1 MKKMIFRSVCMIA
14 ICSVIALSCTNR
26 AGEQSNKAE
35 YDFTF
40 AFLTD
45 IHVELAKNADKGF
58 AAAINHVNG
67 MKPDFVVTG
76 GDLVAD
82 ALGQTEE
89 TATKF
94 YDLYI
99 ELSDKIKCPV
109 YNTLGNH
116 EEFGFYPRSGISRD
130 HELYG
135 DKMYESK
142 IGPRYHAF
150 NEKDWR
156 FYILDSVEET
166 PDRQY
171 VGGIDSVQMAWIKS
185 DLESVD
191 PDMPIVIISHIPLL
205 TSFSQIRGGSMA
217 QNSRGLVVENSKAV
231 LDAFEGHNL
240 KLVLQGHLHIL
251 EEAYINDITF
261 ITGGA
266 VCAKWWE
273 GAKEGMEEGYVL
285 LKVKGEEIDWEYI
298 DYGWEAGSGQ

>member
-1 MKKMIFRSVCMIA
+1 MI
-14 ICSVIALSCTNR
+14 LR
-26 AGEQSNKAE
+26 AGCIVAFCAALTISCKNTSGGSKTTAE

-45 IHVELAKNADKGF
+45 IHVEFDKNADKGF
-58 AAAINHVNG
+58 TKAIEHVNSIA
-67 MKPDFVVTG
+67 PDFVVMG

-89 TATKF
+89 TAISF
-94 YDLYI
+94 YDLYLKLRKDF
-99 ELSDKIKCPV
+99 ECPV
-109 YNTLGNH
+109 YNALGNH
-116 EEFGFYPRSGISRD
+116 EEFGFYVRSGVSPD

-135 DKMYESK
+135 DKMYEKK
-142 IGPRYHAF
+142 IGKRFYAF
-150 NEKDWR
+150 NEKGWR

-166 PDRQY
+166 PDRHY
-171 VGGIDSVQMAWIKS
+171 FGSVDSSQLAWIRH

-191 PDMPIVIISHIPLL
+191 PATPIVITTHIPLL
-205 TSFSQIRGGSMA
+205 TSFSQIRGGAMA
-217 QNSRGLVVENSKAV
+217 QNSRGLVVENSKEV

-251 EEAYINDITF
+251 EEAYINGITF

-266 VCAKWWE
+266 VCARWWE
-273 GAKEGMEEGYVL
+273 GPKDGMEEGYVL

-298 DYGWEAGSGQ
+298 DYGWEV